1 VVLQHLPFAR
11 KMLLLLLL
19 LSEFKA
25 VLHQAFVPLL
35 LMMMGFL
42 HDRLR

>member
-1 VVLQHLPFAR
+1 VGGVAAFSIAR
-11 KMLLLLLL
+11 EMLLL

-35 LMMMGFL
+35 LMLMGFL
-42 HDRLR
+42 LDRLR

>member
-11 KMLLLLLL
+11 KMLLLLL

-42 HDRLR
+42 LDRLR

>member
-11 KMLLLLLL
+11 ELLLLLL

-42 HDRLR
+42 LDRLR

>member
-11 KMLLLLLL
+11 EMLLLL

-25 VLHQAFVPLL
+25 ILHQAFVPLL

-42 HDRLR
+42 LDRLR